1 MATIHAHEHPVRD
14 IFSDKFAFSI
24 PSYQRPYSW
33 GVDQAGE
40 LFSDLLTASEGFS
53 AGVTPSKEG
62 VTPYFLGSIV
72 LIKNEQAP
80 DADVIDGQQRLT
92 TLSLMLSALRVCFED
107 YESKSTFAKFLLE
120 KGNTIVGTQDR
131 CRLKLR
137 DRDHEFYEENILRPE
152 DLSNLPQLVNDSL
165 PDPQRKL
172 CENTTLLIE
181 KVAKLDP
188 TRRADLAAY
197 LLQHTYLVVVA
208 TPDLD
213 SAFRIFSVLNDR
225 GLDLSAADIL
235 KAEIVGK
242 ITGPDRDKYVK
253 AWEDAEEDL
262 GIERFSELFSHIR
275 MIFGRNKLRKTVLE
289 GVRES
294 IPQIQQPR
302 KFIDEELIPS
312 ANAYEVIL
320 HQSFES
326 SDREADKRINRLLG
340 LLSRL
345 DDTDW
350 IPPAIHFLKRNP
362 GAPKAAETFLTD
374 LERLAM
380 VMWLLR
386 YDVNQRIKRHSE
398 VLAEID
404 SKTPFAGALQLT
416 PEERA
421 GAIQVLDGEI
431 YTLTPPVKRKVILL
445 RLDELLSSGEA
456 TYDQP
461 LITIE
466 HVLPQNPAP
475 VSEWCQWWP
484 EENDRKGNV
493 HRLGNLALLNRKQ
506 NSAAKNWD
514 FGQKKTKYFLG
525 RSGVSPFALTT
536 ELATK
541 ETWTPEDF
549 AERQARFVD
558 LLAKEWKLNP

>member
-33 GVDQAGE
+33 GTDQADE

-53 AGVTPSKEG
+53 AGGPPPKIG

-72 LIKNEQAP
+72 LIKSEQAP

-92 TLSLMLSALRVCFED
+92 TLSLLLSALRVCFD
-107 YESKSTFAKFLLE
+107 DHESKSTFAKFLLE
-120 KGNTIVGTQDR
+120 KGNNIVGTRDR

-137 DRDHEFYEENILRPE
+137 DRDHEFYEENILRPD
-152 DLSNLPQLVNDSL
+152 DLSTLGTLVNESL

-172 CENTTLLIE
+172 CENTSSLIE

-188 TRRADLAAY
+188 SRREDLAAY

-235 KAEIVGK
+235 KAEIVGN
-242 ITGPDRDKYVK
+242 IVGTDRDKYVK
-253 AWEDAEEDL
+253 AWEDAEEEL
-262 GIERFSELFSHIR
+262 GIDRFSELFSHIR

-294 IPQIQQPR
+294 IPLIKQPR

-312 ANAYEVIL
+312 ADAYGVIL
-320 HQSFES
+320 RQDYES
-326 SDREADKRINRLLG
+326 NDREADKRINRLLA

-350 IPPAIHFLKRNP
+350 IPPTIHFMKKNP
-362 GAPKAAETFLTD
+362 GDPKRAETFLSD
-374 LERLAM
+374 LERLTM

-404 SKTPFAGALQLT
+404 SKTPIATALQLT

-421 GAIQVLDGEI
+421 GAIQVLNGDI
-431 YTLTPPVKRKVILL
+431 YTLSPPMKRKVILL
-445 RLDELLSSGEA
+445 RPDELLSSGEA

-466 HVLPQNPAP
+466 HVLPQTPNPD
-475 VSEWCQWWP
+475 SEWCQWWP
-484 EENDRKGNV
+484 TETQRKENV

-506 NSAAKNWD
+506 NSAAKNWE
-514 FGQKKTKYFLG
+514 FAQKKTKYFLG
-525 RSGVSPFALTT
+525 RSGASPFALTT
-536 ELATK
+536 ELVTK
-541 ETWTPEDF
+541 ETWTPDDF
-549 AERQARFVD
+549 EERQSRFID
-558 LLAKEWKLNP
+558 LLSKEWRLNP

>member
-1 MATIHAHEHPVRD
+1 MATIHAHEHAIRD

-33 GVDQAGE
+33 GTDQAGE

-53 AGVTPSKEG
+53 AGGPPPKGG

-72 LIKNEQAP
+72 LIKGEQAP

-92 TLSLMLSALRVCFED
+92 TLSLLLSALRV
-107 YESKSTFAKFLLE
+107 TFDDQRRKTTFSNLLLE
-120 KGNTIVGTQDR
+120 EGDPLVGTHDR
-131 CRLKLR
+131 CRLTLR
-137 DRDHEFYEENILRPE
+137 DRDHEFYEQNILRPE
-152 DLSNLPQLVNDSL
+152 SLSDLGILINESL

-172 CENTTLLIE
+172 CENTALLIE
-181 KVAKLDP
+181 KVASLDP
-188 TRRADLAAY
+188 HRREDLAAY

-213 SAFRIFSVLNDR
+213 SAFRIFSVMNDR

-294 IPQIQQPR
+294 VPLIKEPR
-302 KFIDEELIPS
+302 KFITEELIPS
-312 ANAYEVIL
+312 AEAYEIIL
-320 HQSFES
+320 NHGYES
-326 SDREADKRINRLLG
+326 NDRKTDKRINRLLG
-340 LLSRL
+340 LLARM

-350 IPPAIHFLKRNP
+350 IPPAIRFLKQNP
-362 GAPKAAETFLTD
+362 GNPGETEKFFAD

-386 YDVNQRIKRHSE
+386 YDVNQRIRRHAE
-398 VLAEID
+398 ILAEID
-404 SKTPFAGALQLT
+404 ANNPFASALQLT
-416 PEERA
+416 AEERS
-421 GAIQVLDGEI
+421 GAMDVLNGDI
-431 YTLTPPVKRKVILL
+431 YTLSPPVKRKVILL

-456 TYDQP
+456 TYNHP

-466 HVLPQNPAP
+466 HVLPQTPEP
-475 VSEWCQWWP
+475 ESVWCQWWP
-484 EENDRKGNV
+484 KENERKENV
-493 HRLGNLALLNRKQ
+493 HRLGNLALLNRRQ
-506 NSAAKNWD
+506 NSAARNWEFD
-514 FGQKKTKYFLG
+514 QKKTKYFLG

-541 ETWTPEDF
+541 ETWTPTDF
-549 AERQARFVD
+549 SERQARFVD
-558 LLAKEWKLNP
+558 RLAKEWSLNP

>member
-1 MATIHAHEHPVRD
+1 MATIHAHEHPIRD

-33 GVDQAGE
+33 GVDQSGE
-40 LFSDLLTASEGFS
+40 LLSDLLTASEGFS
-53 AGVTPSKEG
+53 AGGPPPKTG

-72 LIKNEQAP
+72 LIKSEQAP

-92 TLSLMLSALRVCFED
+92 TLSLLLSALRVSFSETRR
-107 YESKSTFAKFLLE
+107 KTTFSTLLLE
-120 KGNTIVGTQDR
+120 EGDPLVGTQDR
-131 CRLKLR
+131 CRLTLR
-137 DRDHEFYEENILRPE
+137 DRDHEFYEQNILRPD
-152 DLSNLPQLVNDSL
+152 DLSKLGSLVNESL

-172 CENTTLLIE
+172 CENTSRLIE
-181 KVAKLDP
+181 KVAALDSS
-188 TRRADLAAY
+188 RREDLAAY

-235 KAEIVGK
+235 KAEIVGN
-242 ITGPDRDKYVK
+242 ITGHDRDKYVK

-294 IPQIQQPR
+294 VPLIKQPR

-312 ANAYEVIL
+312 AEAFEVIL
-320 HQSFES
+320 NQSFES
-326 SDREADKRINRLLG
+326 HDREADKRINRLLN

-350 IPPAIHFLKRNP
+350 IPPAIHFLKMNSGNP
-362 GAPKAAETFLTD
+362 AKTEVFFAD

-398 VLAEID
+398 LLAEIN
-404 SKTPFAGALQLT
+404 SKTPIGAALQLT
-416 PEERA
+416 PEERT
-421 GAIQVLDGEI
+421 GAIQVLNGDI

-466 HVLPQNPAP
+466 HVLPQTPAAE
-475 VSEWCQWWP
+475 SEWCRWWP
-484 EENDRKGNV
+484 EEKDRKENV

-506 NSAAKNWD
+506 NSAAKNWE
-514 FGQKKTKYFLG
+514 FSQKKSKYFLG

-536 ELATK
+536 EIATK

-549 AERQARFVD
+549 AERQTRFVE
-558 LLAKEWKLNP
+558 LLSKEWRLNA

>member
-40 LFSDLLTASEGFS
+40 LFSDLLTASEGFT
-53 AGVTPSKEG
+53 AGGQAPKGG

-72 LIKNEQAP
+72 LIKGEQEP

-92 TLSLMLSALRVCFED
+92 TLSLLLSALRVSFDEF
-107 YESKSTFAKFLLE
+107 ESKSTFAKFLLE
-120 KGNTIVGTQDR
+120 KGNTIVGTLDR

-137 DRDHEFYEENILRPE
+137 DRDHEFYEENILRPD
-152 DLSNLPQLVNDSL
+152 DLSNLPKLVNDSL

-172 CENTTLLIE
+172 CENTALLIE

-197 LLQHTYLVVVA
+197 LLQHTYLVVVS

-294 IPQIQQPR
+294 VPLIKQPR
-302 KFIDEELIPS
+302 QFIDEELIPS
-312 ANAYEVIL
+312 AEAYEIIL
-320 HQSFES
+320 NQSYES
-326 SDREADKRINRLLG
+326 NDREADKRINRLLG
-340 LLSRL
+340 LLARM

-350 IPPAIHFLKRNP
+350 IPPAIRFLKQNP
-362 GAPKAAETFLTD
+362 GNPGETERFFAD

-386 YDVNQRIKRHSE
+386 YDVNQRIKRHGE
-398 VLAEID
+398 ILAEID
-404 SKTPFAGALQLT
+404 AKNPFASALQLT
-416 PEERA
+416 AEERSSA
-421 GAIQVLDGEI
+421 MEVLNGDI
-431 YTLTPPVKRKVILL
+431 YTLSPPVKRKVILL

-466 HVLPQNPAP
+466 HVLPQTPDST
-475 VSEWCQWWP
+475 SEWCQWWP
-484 EENDRKGNV
+484 EEKERKGNV

-506 NSAAKNWD
+506 NSAAKNWE
-514 FGQKKTKYFLG
+514 FSQKKTKYFLG

-541 ETWTPEDF
+541 DT
-549 AERQARFVD
+549 
-558 LLAKEWKLNP
+558 